1 MMSIVFLFMLLVPVA
16 TLMWRIV
23 VTKSRRHWVR
33 IGAATAAM
41 VSAVGTFVV
50 YGQIQHF
57 SFADWRDVVALCSA
71 MAASAYLVFLS
82 LRRHANRRHRTISLI
97 AAVIGVVPALGA
109 IAVATF
115 FQE

>member
-1 MMSIVFLFMLLVPVA
+1 MITIIFLLMLLVPVV

-23 VTKSRRHWVR
+23 ITKSRKHWVR

-57 SFADWRDVVALCSA
+57 SFVDWRDVVALIAA
-71 MAASAYLVFLS
+71 MAASAYLVFWA